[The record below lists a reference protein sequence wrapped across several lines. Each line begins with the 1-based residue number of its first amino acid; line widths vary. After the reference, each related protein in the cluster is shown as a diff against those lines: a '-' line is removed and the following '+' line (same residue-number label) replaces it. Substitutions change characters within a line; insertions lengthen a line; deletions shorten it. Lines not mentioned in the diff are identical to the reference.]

1 MLSTLKSIL
10 FYSSFIILYFS
21 ACVSTEISPPVT
33 NGFFDLSDFMDK
45 EIENKKDRV
54 KKLRKTISLDE
65 VTETKELENFDFE
78 KETALF
84 RTADINKVAWLD
96 RYETDS
102 IFYKSGQLEKLV
114 YKNITND
121 LRTKSLI
128 IYFNTKNIIDSILV
142 EQSATSTLA
151 KSVQYLRY
159 LPASGYR
166 IENQQDITAL
176 TPHKLIVDVMF
187 VY

>member
-1 MLSTLKSIL
+1 MLKSIII
-10 FYSSFIILYFS
+10 YSFIVIYFS
-21 ACVSTEISPPVT
+21 ACVSTEINPPAT
-33 NGFFDLSDFMDK
+33 NGFFDLSDFMDQEVK
-45 EIENKKDRV
+45 NKKDRV
-54 KKLRKTISLDE
+54 KKLRKMISLDG
-65 VTETKELENFDFE
+65 VAETKEIENFDFE

-102 IFYKSGQLEKLV
+102 VFYESGQLEKLI
-114 YKNITND
+114 YKSIDND

-128 IYFNTKNIIDSILV
+128 IHYDTKNVIDHILV
-142 EQSATSTLA
+142 EQSSTSALA
-151 KSVQYLRY
+151 KSVQNLSY

-176 TPHKLIVDVMF
+176 TPHKLIVDVTF